1 MIAEYKKRL
10 HKIWKSQL
18 NSRHKVD
25 ATNTPAISLLRY
37 RFMTVKWTRK
47 ELRYLDVLTRKV
59 LRRYQSHH
67 LNERVYLPCS
77 QGGRGFMIC
86 LLTLGAGGSEPGSLP
101 HNHPRSNHGCG
112 VQAPTAVGRKEL
124 LQFVTVSKQIHHE
137 AGSAAAF
144 PENPPMSWKKVI
156 RELQKAQLVSKAASK
171 QHQGKFM
178 SDMRCQAALNE
189 TLSV

>member
-25 ATNTPAISLLRY
+25 ATNTLAISLLRY
-37 RFMTVKWTRK
+37 RFVTVKWTRR
-47 ELRYLDVLTRKV
+47 ELRDLDVLTWKV

-67 LNERVYLPCS
+67 LNERVYLPRS
-77 QGGRGFMIC
+77 QGGGGFMIC

-112 VQAPTAVGRKEL
+112 VQAPTACFKLSQFTSQELFNKPNVSTADCRL
-124 LQFVTVSKQIHHE
+124 LQWFIPNH
-137 AGSAAAF
+137 
-144 PENPPMSWKKVI
+144 
-156 RELQKAQLVSKAASK
+156 
-171 QHQGKFM
+171 
-178 SDMRCQAALNE
+178 
-189 TLSV
+189 